1 MKTYSLVMA
10 FVWFALAVVTLLH
23 VILYDYTEYMLINR
37 YYSFSAFDAAV
48 CSALAYLHL
57 DAYVRSNAVPVERK
71 HLEDPRPRASDVE
84 VYRDVNPARGIHQ
97 SSKRG

>member
-1 MKTYSLVMA
+1 MS
-10 FVWFALAVVTLLH
+10 FVWLVLSVIALLH

-57 DAYVRSNAVPVERK
+57 DAYVRSNAVPVKRK
-71 HLEDPRPRASDVE
+71 YPAAPESGANNESVHGGAD
-84 VYRDVNPARGIHQ
+84 PARNIFK
-97 SSKRG
+97 SSQRG